1 MASWKRILV
10 AGEQGVTS
18 INVSGGTGLSS
29 SGGPI
34 SSSGTITLSLDNTA
48 VTAGSYTNADI
59 TVDAQGR
66 ITAASNG
73 TGGGGGVTVAN
84 QADNR
89 IVTATGTTDALNAE
103 SNLTF
108 STDLTLSNG
117 DFIINTNDKAVQAKL
132 SGGAVRPII
141 KIDSGDNVVVGNT
154 NCNLVTLKGVTTIE
168 GGIEHKISGLS
179 SDGDI
184 SPGSDITYLGS
195 SATSTYVGRCYYW
208 TGSTWSAFS
217 SSTLAAQTA
226 LVGVALGSTMASGFL
241 LRGFID
247 IDGTLSGSGHVYGQA
262 NASLTTT
269 APTSGYQRVLG
280 HAVSSAVAYFNP
292 STEYIDLA

>member
-73 TGGGGGVTVAN
+73 TGGGGVTIN
-84 QADNR
+84 SNTDNYL
-89 IVTATGTTDALNAE
+89 VTASGTANTLNGE

-154 NCNLVTLKGVTTIE
+154 NCNLVTLNGVTTIN

-195 SATSTYVGRCYYW
+195 SATGTSVGRCYYW
-208 TGSTWSAFS
+208 TGSTWSGFS

-226 LVGVALGSTMASGFL
+226 LVGVALGGTMASGFL

-247 IDGTLSGSGHVYGQA
+247 VDGTLSGSGHVYGA
-262 NASLTTT
+262 GNASLTTT

-280 HAVSSAVAYFNP
+280 HAVSSTVAYFNP